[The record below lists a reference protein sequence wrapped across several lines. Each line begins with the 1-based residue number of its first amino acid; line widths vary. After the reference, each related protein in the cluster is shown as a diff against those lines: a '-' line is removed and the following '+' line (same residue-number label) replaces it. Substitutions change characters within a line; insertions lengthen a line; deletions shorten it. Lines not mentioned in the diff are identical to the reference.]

1 MSPPVVSAA
10 AMLCRVDPRGR
21 LGLLFR
27 RRVGPLLFRAG
38 GREPCLL
45 PLTPVGGFVAST
57 PMVRTIERTSSMG
70 MPLID
75 FVFAEL
81 EGEATVLFHLQTRGR
96 GHADTATS
104 PYTGRVNGCAEV
116 NHLEWVALLPSSATR
131 DVVHLPLVIDI
142 PKRAG
147 GVLHSAE
154 IIENPPQAG
163 E

>member
-1 MSPPVVSAA
+1 MRPPVVSAA

-21 LGLLFR
+21 LGLPFR
-27 RRVGPLLFRAG
+27 PRVGPLLFRAG

-81 EGEATVLFHLQTRGR
+81 EGEATVLFQGFEGPQSLLQFSEYEQAVLELLVDVSVICKR
-96 GHADTATS
+96 
-104 PYTGRVNGCAEV
+104 EV
-116 NHLEWVALLPSSATR
+116 EGTL
-131 DVVHLPLVIDI
+131 I
-142 PKRAG
+142 PRHHPTPDG
-147 GVLHSAE
+147 
-154 IIENPPQAG
+154 
-163 E
+163 